1 MSFRESGPRANN
13 AHMFFRSIE
22 ANAMYL
28 RGDVMDFPYVP
39 EDGSDQRHAGNPHA
53 AWWMLAIIA
62 VVLGAAALAAGLT
75 TDTRDFAARHHTVLT
90 TQAL

>member
-1 MSFRESGPRANN
+1 
-13 AHMFFRSIE
+13 MFSDPSRP
-22 ANAMYL
+22 AMFYL

-39 EDGSDQRHAGNPHA
+39 EDRTDQRRAGNPHA

-62 VVLGAAALAAGLT
+62 VVLGAAALAAALT
-75 TDTRDFAARHHTVLT
+75 TDTRDFAARHHSVLA